1 MVKVKLL
8 LLASGARNFVLTVFY
23 CFYDVVHM
31 SVKVCFD
38 FIKNFIVSTLLLR
51 FFWRLKLLIDNKS
64 SFVCINLLSRLK
76 L

>member
-8 LLASGARNFVLTVFY
+8 LLAGGARNFVLTVFY

-31 SVKVCFD
+31 PVKVCFN
-38 FIKNFIVSTLLLR
+38 FIKNFVVSTLLL
-51 FFWRLKLLIDNKS
+51 FWRLKRIIDNKS
-64 SFVCINLLSRLK
+64 SFVCMNFLSRLK